1 MAGGG
6 AGQRERAEKAPLRTE
21 DGLQEPLRGACGAGG
36 VCGAG
41 TGFLKVHFKICY
53 GKFQQSGLQKSLW
66 GPLLF
71 VAFM

>member
-21 DGLQEPLRGACGAGG
+21 DGLQEPLRGA
-36 VCGAG
+36 CGAG